1 MKKFAHDFDVKV
13 GLSDHTIGNVVPI
26 LSIAYGATMIEKHF
40 KLNDKVGG
48 PDASF
53 SLNQEEFKKMVND
66 IRKAEKA
73 IGEIDY
79 CLTEKQKKGKDYS
92 RSLYITKNVKK
103 GDVLSSEN
111 IRSIRPG
118 FGMHPKHYKKVLGK
132 HFINDYDRGTRL
144 SFKQIK

>member
-1 MKKFAHDFDVKV
+1 
-13 GLSDHTIGNVVPI
+13 
-26 LSIAYGATMIEKHF
+26 MIEKHF
-40 KLNDKVGG
+40 KLNDQVGG

-103 GDVLSSEN
+103 GDILSSEN

-132 HFINDYDRGTRL
+132 HFVNDYEKGTRL
-144 SFKQIK
+144 SFKHIK

>member
-1 MKKFAHDFDVKV
+1 MKKFAHDFDVKI
-13 GLSDHTIGNVVPI
+13 GLSDHTIGNLVPI

-40 KLNDKVGG
+40 KLNDEVGG

-79 CLTEKQKKGKDYS
+79 CLTEKQKKGRDYS
-92 RSLYITKNVKK
+92 RSIYIVKNVKK
-103 GDVLSSEN
+103 GDVFHW
-111 IRSIRPG
+111 R
-118 FGMHPKHYKKVLGK
+118 
-132 HFINDYDRGTRL
+132 
-144 SFKQIK
+144 KQGIIG